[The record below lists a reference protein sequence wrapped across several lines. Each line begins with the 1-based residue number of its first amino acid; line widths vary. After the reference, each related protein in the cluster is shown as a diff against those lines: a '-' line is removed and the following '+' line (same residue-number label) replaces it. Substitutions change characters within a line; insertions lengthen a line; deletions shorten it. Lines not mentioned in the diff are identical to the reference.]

1 MNSIKNFICTKC
13 LKTFDRKSNYI
24 RHINRLTL
32 CSPNKSVKNNHSELV
47 KKYINN
53 NFPKISDD
61 IVSNIIGQNITLDDQ
76 IKKYNC
82 DFCSKSFTS
91 KSYYNK
97 HVQELCARHLRFEQ
111 HHIQDKLKRIEKFK
125 KENMEIKEQIYL
137 TQKTLPR
144 FYIGKGKLINVEK
157 NYINFYEQKNTRP
170 FGCEITDHLTDKFMK
185 KMIMNPEV
193 GMVNLIRLIHFNIDI
208 PPNRNV
214 FVKSRKFTHV
224 EMFKKNGWETI
235 LRKDAF
241 HNIVVSKKDIMDE
254 YFEKFKEKKELKANI
269 IFRYE
274 NFSNCLDKYISF
286 IVLNTETDD
295 FLKKSRQIYERICKN
310 IALLLLNNQK
320 IEVAFN
326 PEQSLNVGLTNEK
339 NIDIV
344 ERVRDL
350 IENTNKEI
358 EFLINNENNFKV
370 EEIFENE
377 EQIQENNHTIESDDE
392 STI

>member
-1 MNSIKNFICTKC
+1 
-13 LKTFDRKSNYI
+13 
-24 RHINRLTL
+24 
-32 CSPNKSVKNNHSELV
+32 
-47 KKYINN
+47 
-53 NFPKISDD
+53 
-61 IVSNIIGQNITLDDQ
+61 
-76 IKKYNC
+76 
-82 DFCSKSFTS
+82 
-91 KSYYNK
+91 
-97 HVQELCARHLRFEQ
+97 
-111 HHIQDKLKRIEKFK
+111 
-125 KENMEIKEQIYL
+125 
-137 TQKTLPR
+137 
-144 FYIGKGKLINVEK
+144 
-157 NYINFYEQKNTRP
+157 
-170 FGCEITDHLTDKFMK
+170 
-185 KMIMNPEV
+185 
-193 GMVNLIRLIHFNIDI
+193 
-208 PPNRNV
+208 
-214 FVKSRKFTHV
+214 
-224 EMFKKNGWETI
+224 
-235 LRKDAF
+235 
-241 HNIVVSKKDIMDE
+241 MDE

-377 EQIQENNHTIESDDE
+377 EQIQENNPTIESDDE
-392 STI
+392 STT